1 MRLRQKLSDTLRPG
15 SLKATLPKGV
25 RFQKKVLSSG
35 EIVRYGYYGRGAEA
49 IALGREGSAEFHD
62 RIAQILGRE
71 PQSGT
76 VFNLIWKYRQSPEFT
91 KRKPRTRA
99 DYIKQLDRIQERF
112 GPLSLRAMANNSIS
126 NHIYAWRDS
135 RANSPRQAD
144 YGIQVLKVLLSWG
157 LKRGLVEHN
166 RAAGVEALYDADRSE
181 CIWAQKEIDA
191 FIKVAP
197 ETLRRALIFGLE
209 TGQRQADLVRLSRGA
224 LEKTVIR
231 LTQRK
236 GKVPVTI
243 PISPLLRQG
252 IDQIPPSDA
261 TTILTKQSGLPWD
274 EKANGFRS
282 AWRKACAKAG
292 VKGVTFHDLRGTFAT
307 RRLAEG
313 WSIPE
318 VAMCTGHSL
327 RDLKS
332 LERYVDR
339 QVVAD
344 ASAARISKR
353 MSRKVKKS
361 RS

>member
-1 MRLRQKLSDTLRPG
+1 MSDTLRPG
-15 SLKATLPKGV
+15 SRKATLPKGV

-35 EIVRYGYYGRGAEA
+35 EIIRYGYLGRGADA
-49 IALGREGSAEFHD
+49 VSLGREGSAEFHD
-62 RIAQILGRE
+62 RIAQIISRE
-71 PQSGT
+71 PQGGT
-76 VFNLIWKYRQSPEFT
+76 VFNLIWQYRKSPEFA
-91 KRKPRTRA
+91 KLKPRTKA
-99 DYIKQLDRIQERF
+99 DYIKQLDFIQERF
-112 GPLSLRAMANNSIS
+112 GSLSLKAMGNHSIS
-126 NHIYAWRDS
+126 KHIYAWRDS
-135 RANSPRQAD
+135 RADSARQAD
-144 YGIQVLKVLLSWG
+144 YGIQVLKLLLSWG

-166 RAAGVEALYDADRSE
+166 RAAGVEALYDSDRSE
-181 CIWAQKEIDA
+181 SIWSQAQIDA

-197 ETLRRALIFGLE
+197 ETLRRALIVALE

-224 LEKTVIR
+224 VEKNVIR

-236 GKVPVTI
+236 GQVPVTI
-243 PISPLLRQG
+243 PISPLLRKCL
-252 IDQIPPSDA
+252 DQMPPSDA
-261 TTILTKQSGLPWD
+261 TTIYTKQNGLPWD

-282 AWRKACAKAG
+282 AWRKASAKAG

-327 RDLKS
+327 RDLAS

-339 QVVAD
+339 QVIAD

-353 MSRKVKKS
+353 MFRKVKKS